1 MLLLEAFRYQG
12 YEVFCDDYY
21 SSPSL
26 FQVLLECGIYATGTL
41 RVDRK
46 DVPEDVKTLKV
57 ALTGSKVVCGT
68 GYYLREGDV
77 YTCWRDSCPV
87 LAMSVAYPG
96 HASDT
101 KVTRRIVEPS
111 TGTLQQQQIYRPH
124 IIEKYNKYMGGVDKS
139 DI

>member
-1 MLLLEAFRYQG
+1 M
-12 YEVFCDDYY
+12 
-21 SSPSL
+21 
-26 FQVLLECGIYATGTL
+26 
-41 RVDRK
+41 VDRK
-46 DVPEDVKTLKV
+46 DIPEDVKTLKV
-57 ALTGSKVVCGT
+57 ALTGSKVVRGT
-68 GYYLREGDV
+68 CYYLREGDIV

>member
-1 MLLLEAFRYQG
+1 MVMLLLEAFRYQG

-57 ALTGSKVVCGT
+57 ALTGSKV
-68 GYYLREGDV
+68 Y
-77 YTCWRDSCPV
+77 
-87 LAMSVAYPG
+87 
-96 HASDT
+96 
-101 KVTRRIVEPS
+101 VEPATIFVRETS
-111 TGTLQQQQIYRPH
+111 TPVGEIAAPFLPCPWPTQGMHQTPKLQG
-124 IIEKYNKYMGGVDKS
+124 E
-139 DI
+139 